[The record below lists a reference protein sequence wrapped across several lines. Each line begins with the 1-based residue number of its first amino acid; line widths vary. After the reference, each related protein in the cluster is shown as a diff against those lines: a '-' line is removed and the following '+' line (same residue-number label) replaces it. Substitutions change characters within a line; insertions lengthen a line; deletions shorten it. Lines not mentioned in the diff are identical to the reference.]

1 MEFQVFL
8 HVFAGLFVA
17 VSALAPDTL
26 RIVNALYRHGDRS
39 PVTVYPKDPH
49 QAEEWPQGLGW
60 LSETG
65 MRQHYALGQYLR
77 SEYNNLLSAEYKRT
91 EILVQSSN
99 EDRCLM
105 SAYCDLAGLYPPSG
119 DQLWNPNITWQ
130 PIPVHTRPQEY
141 DRKLN
146 MGAPCPR
153 YDELYDIE
161 LQSPAVKAEEKDNK
175 DFYDFIEKKTGVK
188 KENISEVWK
197 IGDTLFCEKMH
208 NKTMPDWVN
217 DTIYTKLR
225 NLQAWSFDLLYNGTE
240 LSRLKGGPLLQ
251 EFIYNMQQ
259 AAAGNV
265 TYKMFMYSAHDSTV
279 AAVSQAMQVF
289 NQKSPPYAAALLV
302 ELHQM
307 SDGYKVRLRYRNDT
321 QQDPYPLYHP
331 ACPQDTEYCPL
342 DTFVKGTKDR
352 VPEDW
357 AAECHVV
364 TDDEVADVIAGTVLA
379 LMVVIMI
386 LCALLII
393 TAIA

>member
-1 MEFQVFL
+1 MATR
-8 HVFAGLFVA
+8 AGMA
-17 VSALAPDTL
+17 V
-26 RIVNALYRHGDRS
+26 R
-39 PVTVYPKDPH
+39 
-49 QAEEWPQGLGW
+49 
-60 LSETG
+60 
-65 MRQHYALGQYLR
+65 
-77 SEYNNLLSAEYKRT
+77 
-91 EILVQSSN
+91 
-99 EDRCLM
+99 
-105 SAYCDLAGLYPPSG
+105 G

-161 LQSPAVKAEEKDNK
+161 LQSPAVKAEEKENK
-175 DFYDFIEKKTGVK
+175 
-188 KENISEVWK
+188 
-197 IGDTLFCEKMH
+197 
-208 NKTMPDWVN
+208 
-217 DTIYTKLR
+217 
-225 NLQAWSFDLLYNGTE
+225 
-240 LSRLKGGPLLQ
+240 
-251 EFIYNMQQ
+251 
-259 AAAGNV
+259 
-265 TYKMFMYSAHDSTV
+265 HDSTV

-393 TAIA
+393 TAIAWYRNQRVVRNFQRLP